1 MRPQDIL
8 DLLRRQPF
16 EPFRL
21 HLSDGA
27 VFEVR
32 HPELA
37 MVGRSTVL
45 IGIPAPESAEAVF
58 DRYVNCAL
66 IHITHT
72 EPINGPAPR
81 HQQR

>member
-1 MRPQDIL
+1 VRPQDIL
-8 DLLRRQPF
+8 NLLQRRPF

-21 HLSDGA
+21 YLSDGS

-45 IGIPAPESAEAVF
+45 IGLPSPDTAEPVF
-58 DRYVNCAL
+58 DRFVNCAL
-66 IHITHT
+66 VYITRT
-72 EPINGPAPR
+72 GPIRPATTAA
-81 HQQR
+81 

>member
-8 DLLRRQPF
+8 DLLHRKPF

-21 HLSDGA
+21 YLSDGA

-45 IGIPAPESAEAVF
+45 VGIHAPGTPDPVF
-58 DRYVNCAL
+58 DRFVNCSL
-66 IHITHT
+66 MHITRT
-72 EPINGPAPR
+72 EPIDGSATTR
-81 HQQR
+81 